1 MEAGR
6 GVPVNALMVPAMTG
20 NLMAGVGDS
29 ADQAG
34 IVHGNLADDEER
46 RFDVA
51 LGQEI
56 EQPARRA
63 VQSVAIVSLQS
74 GRNGQA
80 HCCLDAVVLFN
91 IKAKNYRH
99 IGPDTIRNCLTW
111 KAN

>member
-1 MEAGR
+1 
-6 GVPVNALMVPAMTG
+6 MVPGMTG
-20 NLMAGVGDS
+20 DLMAGVADG

-34 IVHGNLADDEER
+34 IVYGNLADDKER

-80 HCCLDAVVLFN
+80 HRRLNAIVFFN
-91 IKAKNYRH
+91 IKAKDYRH
-99 IGPDTIRNCLTW
+99 IGPDAIRYCLTG